1 MTEGDRM
8 TTHPRLHIE
17 NEAGTIKIFSAIKG
31 RLIKAPEIDA
41 VLEVEDEE
49 ELRGLA
55 EYGGP
60 VFRLRDGWLFL
71 LDGRWLYVM
80 FKGGGNDGG
89 RDRRPAG
96 AP

>member
-1 MTEGDRM
+1 MTQPEI
-8 TTHPRLHIE
+8 H
-17 NEAGTIKIFSAIKG
+17 SAIKC

-80 FKGGGNDGG
+80 LKGGSDDGG
-89 RDRRPAG
+89 CDRRPAE
-96 AP
+96 ASK

>member
-1 MTEGDRM
+1 MTQPE
-8 TTHPRLHIE
+8 IY
-17 NEAGTIKIFSAIKG
+17 SAIKG
-31 RLIKAPEIDA
+31 RLIKVPDIDV

-71 LDGRWLYVM
+71 LEGRWIYVM
-80 FKGGGNDGG
+80 LKGGGDDGG
-89 RDRRPAG
+89 RDHRPAG
-96 AP
+96 ASKIPKGH

>member
-1 MTEGDRM
+1 MTQPEI
-8 TTHPRLHIE
+8 H
-17 NEAGTIKIFSAIKG
+17 SAIKC

-41 VLEVEDEE
+41 VLEVEDEG

-60 VFRLRDGWLFL
+60 VFQLRDGWLFL

-80 FKGGGNDGG
+80 FKGGGDDGG